1 MLRCRAALGSMRHAR
16 GHTGPDFAKDPR
28 ASPSRMQQLRMQHEE
43 AREQGEGEEEEE
55 GEGEAEEG
63 EGGEQAHT
71 SEERPHTSA
80 CERDG
85 RRVCDS
91 SPAGTHCTCFTST
104 KVHK

>member
-28 ASPSRMQQLRMQHEE
+28 ASPSRMQQLRLQH
-43 AREQGEGEEEEE
+43 EEEE
-55 GEGEAEEG
+55 GEEAEEG

-104 KVHK
+104 KVQILTPDKY